1 MSSSANQ
8 SSLAAAASAA
18 PSSQQHN
25 NFMNPNLAQLSY
37 KGSISSLFNGDST
50 LLYNQFELFN
60 REQKW
65 IQISLI
71 QECIFK
77 IKENFN
83 KEFETIMQRK
93 VQEIARIKEKNQRL
107 KQIYQD
113 LNEDKQLDEPALGDS
128 ESPEN
133 LFKVRD
139 DEVTTFFV
147 FTIKFCAWLKKY
159 HINIFFFN

>member
-1 MSSSANQ
+1 
-8 SSLAAAASAA
+8 
-18 PSSQQHN
+18 
-25 NFMNPNLAQLSY
+25 MNPNLAQLSY

-113 LNEDKQLDEPALGDS
+113 LNEDKQLDEPVLGDS

-139 DEVTTFFV
+139 DEVTTFFT
-147 FTIKFCAWLKKY
+147 FTFLLLKK
-159 HINIFFFN
+159 II